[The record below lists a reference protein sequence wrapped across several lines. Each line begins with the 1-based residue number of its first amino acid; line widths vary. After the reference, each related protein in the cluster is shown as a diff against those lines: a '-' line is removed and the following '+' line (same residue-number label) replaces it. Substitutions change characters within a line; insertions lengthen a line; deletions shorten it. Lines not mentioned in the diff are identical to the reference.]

1 MIKSILKHLILLT
14 LLSALLACAS
24 MEDRLSCNEEA
35 LIGTWKA
42 DWRLEIWTFEPDGTL
57 QCEGL
62 CNYGA
67 EFGYPERWEGDESAN
82 LWSGGVEY
90 LKLHFTEFTFEG
102 TETTTIA
109 FHEPS
114 QNFGPFGH
122 LPASPKRPTM
132 KYANGRRKAD
142 ERRHVVLRGRPASEW
157 RKPTPTCVLCSR
169 RNHPVLLHEVGSA
182 NERSQTIGGLSR
194 SPAQSPTPGFTG
206 CRTNWEKRRA
216 PVKFPRQF
224 DE

>member
-14 LLSALLACAS
+14 LLGALSACAS
-24 MEDRLSCNEEA
+24 MADRLSCNEEV

-102 TETTTIA
+102 TEGAFRCDVNEEATLLILDPIA
-109 FHEPS
+109 
-114 QNFGPFGH
+114 GP
-122 LPASPKRPTM
+122 P
-132 KYANGRRKAD
+132 
-142 ERRHVVLRGRPASEW
+142 
-157 RKPTPTCVLCSR
+157 
-169 RNHPVLLHEVGSA
+169 
-182 NERSQTIGGLSR
+182 
-194 SPAQSPTPGFTG
+194 FTFT
-206 CRTNWEKRRA
+206 RFEA
-216 PVKFPRQF
+216 
-224 DE
+224 E